1 MMVAFIFGILNPSR
15 SHDMN
20 SRIALVEFCCN
31 VTQVIVLF
39 RGHTHVFANVN
50 QANELF
56 IFNRA
61 KAKEAWHQKQTQIA
75 R

>member
-1 MMVAFIFGILNPSR
+1 MVTFIFGTLNTSQ

-20 SRIALVEFCCN
+20 TRIALVECCCS
-31 VTQVIVLF
+31 VTQVIALF
-39 RGHTHVFANVN
+39 RGHTHVCANVN

-61 KAKEAWHQKQTQIA
+61 KAKQAWHQKQTQIA